1 MQSTSKWNM
10 IKWRY
15 KWGGEGFNFYQ
26 DQDFDSNTPAF
37 SGREGL
43 FARCL
48 GLCAHSRGLLR
59 SRIFDVEFQLVIFLT
74 FTFLQSSFLI
84 VVYWSSVLDKDPYG
98 LKVLAWN
105 KFKSKRSLCLQFRLF
120 IIIIMRYKCGES
132 RSRSGGGS
140 DWYEKTKYSHGSLP
154 WYPCF
159 LLASNM
165 GHPPPSH
172 LWYKC
177 LCFWKVRFF

>member
-1 MQSTSKWNM
+1 MTCNSDNLFVYDQGGGPPPLDSDLD
-10 IKWRY
+10 
-15 KWGGEGFNFYQ
+15 WGAGEEANSPAGGARRGLEELWWEGFNFHQ

-84 VVYWSSVLDKDPYG
+84 VVY
-98 LKVLAWN
+98 
-105 KFKSKRSLCLQFRLF
+105 
-120 IIIIMRYKCGES
+120 
-132 RSRSGGGS
+132 
-140 DWYEKTKYSHGSLP
+140 
-154 WYPCF
+154 
-159 LLASNM
+159 
-165 GHPPPSH
+165 
-172 LWYKC
+172 
-177 LCFWKVRFF
+177 

>member
-1 MQSTSKWNM
+1 M
-10 IKWRY
+10 
-15 KWGGEGFNFYQ
+15 GGEGFNFYQ

-84 VVYWSSVLDKDPYG
+84 VVY
-98 LKVLAWN
+98 
-105 KFKSKRSLCLQFRLF
+105 
-120 IIIIMRYKCGES
+120 
-132 RSRSGGGS
+132 
-140 DWYEKTKYSHGSLP
+140 
-154 WYPCF
+154 
-159 LLASNM
+159 
-165 GHPPPSH
+165 
-172 LWYKC
+172 
-177 LCFWKVRFF
+177 